1 MNRGCRVPLFGLA
14 VKCTFSNP
22 CLSPDKLKICSIS
35 QGSLFEAS
43 LIDRSPVTG
52 IGVAIPRYGRNV
64 LEIVHI
70 KGGNIMGKK
79 KSALTAAVIFGVGLA
94 ATPAFSQSAPGEK
107 SVPPN
112 LDRTPTTPGREQQL
126 PPSGREIPKGT
137 EGMSATDIKHVQQ
150 ALKAKGHDA
159 GTSGVMDDKTREAI
173 RAFQKKEGLT
183 MTGTVDDKTA
193 QALGVSGKS
202 SSGSG
207 ASGSRGSSGSSGATG
222 GGASGKSSGSSGS
235 TDKAPS
241 R

>member
-1 MNRGCRVPLFGLA
+1 MR
-14 VKCTFSNP
+14 
-22 CLSPDKLKICSIS
+22 
-35 QGSLFEAS
+35 
-43 LIDRSPVTG
+43 
-52 IGVAIPRYGRNV
+52 
-64 LEIVHI
+64 
-70 KGGNIMGKK
+70 KK

-94 ATPAFSQSAPGEK
+94 ATPVFSQSAPGGK
-107 SVPPN
+107 SVPPD

-137 EGMSATDIKHVQQ
+137 EGISGQDIKQVQQ

-173 RAFQKKEGLT
+173 RAFQKANGLT

-193 QALGVSGKS
+193 QALGVSTKP

-207 ASGSRGSSGSSGATG
+207 ASGSRGSSGDTGSPGSSGATG
-222 GGASGKSSGSSGS
+222 SGASGKSSGSSGS
-235 TDKAPS
+235 TDKSPS

>member
-1 MNRGCRVPLFGLA
+1 
-14 VKCTFSNP
+14 
-22 CLSPDKLKICSIS
+22 
-35 QGSLFEAS
+35 
-43 LIDRSPVTG
+43 
-52 IGVAIPRYGRNV
+52 
-64 LEIVHI
+64 
-70 KGGNIMGKK
+70 MGKK

-94 ATPAFSQSAPGEK
+94 ATPAFSQSAPGGK

-137 EGMSATDIKHVQQ
+137 EGMAASDIKQVQQ

-183 MTGTVDDKTA
+183 MTGTVDEKTA
-193 QALGVSGKS
+193 QALGVSSKS

-207 ASGSRGSSGSSGATG
+207 ASGSRGSSGATGSSGSSGSSGATG
-222 GGASGKSSGSSGS
+222 GGASGRSSGSSGS
-235 TDKAPS
+235 VDKSPS

>member
-1 MNRGCRVPLFGLA
+1 VSGRIAETGNFASRGILRDYVYPYWHSGCVL
-14 VKCTFSNP
+14 
-22 CLSPDKLKICSIS
+22 KL
-35 QGSLFEAS
+35 
-43 LIDRSPVTG
+43 
-52 IGVAIPRYGRNV
+52 GRNV
-64 LEIVHI
+64 VNCLVQRRVT
-70 KGGNIMGKK
+70 MGKK
-79 KSALTAAVIFGVGLA
+79 KSALTAAIIFGVGLA

-137 EGMSATDIKHVQQ
+137 EGMSATDIKQVQQ

-222 GGASGKSSGSSGS
+222 SGASGKSSGSSGS

>member
-1 MNRGCRVPLFGLA
+1 MRNQSEGFTDTANFQNWDTLTVAYHPL
-14 VKCTFSNP
+14 
-22 CLSPDKLKICSIS
+22 
-35 QGSLFEAS
+35 
-43 LIDRSPVTG
+43 TG
-52 IGVAIPRYGRNV
+52 IAVAFSHGGRNV
-64 LEIVHI
+64 LEMFKF

-94 ATPAFSQSAPGEK
+94 ATPAFSQSAPGGK
-107 SVPPN
+107 SVPPD
-112 LDRTPTTPGREQQL
+112 LERTPTTPGREQQL

-137 EGMSATDIKHVQQ
+137 EGMSASDIKQVQQ

-173 RAFQKKEGLT
+173 RAFQKAEGLT

-207 ASGSRGSSGSSGATG
+207 ASGSRGSSGAPGTSGSSGAAG
-222 GGASGKSSGSSGS
+222 SGATGKSSGSSGS

>member
-1 MNRGCRVPLFGLA
+1 
-14 VKCTFSNP
+14 
-22 CLSPDKLKICSIS
+22 
-35 QGSLFEAS
+35 
-43 LIDRSPVTG
+43 
-52 IGVAIPRYGRNV
+52 
-64 LEIVHI
+64 
-70 KGGNIMGKK
+70 MGKK

-94 ATPAFSQSAPGEK
+94 ATPAFSQSAPGGK
-107 SVPPN
+107 SVPSDI
-112 LDRTPTTPGREQQL
+112 DRSPTTPGREQQL
-126 PPSGREIPKGT
+126 PPSGRDTPKGT
-137 EGMSATDIKHVQQ
+137 EGMSASDIKQVQQ

-173 RAFQKKEGLT
+173 RAFQKAEGLT

-193 QALGVSGKS
+193 QALGVSSKS

-235 TDKAPS
+235 TDKSPS